1 MVLVSE
7 IVGRKYSSYVQIH
20 PRVLLEKAGGEVQDL
35 KHLDTKRSFTIF
47 NNHILKMTTAAI
59 RTKVH
64 KYIDEADS
72 NVLEVVYK
80 LLEVYRQSNVSLLTE
95 EQQKE
100 VLKRSALYKSGKI
113 KGYSLSEVRKRIKQK
128 LGN

>member
-1 MVLVSE
+1 
-7 IVGRKYSSYVQIH
+7 
-20 PRVLLEKAGGEVQDL
+20 
-35 KHLDTKRSFTIF
+35 
-47 NNHILKMTTAAI
+47 MTTTAI

-80 LLEVYRQSNVSLLTE
+80 LLEVYRQSNTSLLIE

-100 VLKRSALYKSGKI
+100 VLKRSALYKAGKM
-113 KGYSLSEVRKRIKQK
+113 KGYSLAEVKKRIKNK
-128 LGN
+128 LAE

>member
-1 MVLVSE
+1 
-7 IVGRKYSSYVQIH
+7 
-20 PRVLLEKAGGEVQDL
+20 
-35 KHLDTKRSFTIF
+35 
-47 NNHILKMTTAAI
+47 MTTAAI

-80 LLEVYRQSNVSLLTE
+80 LLEVYRQSNTSSLTE

-100 VLKRSALYKSGKI
+100 VLKRSALFKAGKM
-113 KGYSLSEVRKRIKQK
+113 KGYSLPEVRKRVKQK
-128 LGN
+128 LSS